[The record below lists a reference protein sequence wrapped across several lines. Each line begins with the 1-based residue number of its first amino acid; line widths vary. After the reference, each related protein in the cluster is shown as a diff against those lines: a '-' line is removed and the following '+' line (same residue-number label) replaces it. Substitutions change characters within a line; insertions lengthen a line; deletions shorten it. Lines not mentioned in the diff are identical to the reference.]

1 MQMIRLLPLMY
12 RISVNYC
19 TFVKHICYVHKLR
32 VILYVINIIICFL
45 DTHKVYSEKWISNA
59 AELQQW
65 CYSATQTSLLHVTEN
80 GTTINYLTQK
90 GWTVMKYNQVN
101 DGAFMLGLS
110 HITTTHPDWGE
121 VYLYIKHSHR
131 KSTIELD
138 FTM

>member
-1 MQMIRLLPLMY
+1 MQMIRPLLLMY
-12 RISVNYC
+12 RISVNYG

-32 VILYVINIIICFL
+32 AILYVINIIICFL
-45 DTHKVYSEKWISNA
+45 DAHKVYSEKWISNA
-59 AELQQW
+59 AELQKW

-110 HITTTHPDWGE
+110 HITTTHPDWGGRG
-121 VYLYIKHSHR
+121 IR
-131 KSTIELD
+131 KGSRIAIGRVQ
-138 FTM
+138 